1 MSALPLLSK
10 VFQRLVYD
18 QACKYLEKYLN
29 TLLCVFRKAHSTQH
43 ALFKLL
49 QTLQEELNK
58 FVFAGTILKGNKTT
72 KQLFFRTCIMD
83 SHFPLERLDKA

>member
-1 MSALPLLSK
+1 MSALSLLSK

-18 QACKYLEKYLN
+18 QVCKYLEKYPN
-29 TLLCVFRKAHSTQH
+29 TLLCGFRKAHSTQY

-72 KQLFFRTCIMD
+72 KQLFFRAYIMD
-83 SHFPLERLDKA
+83 YGLPFSSGTFR